1 MKDLKIMWIDDSE
14 EWFNSQKDSL
24 EVNLED
30 VGISVDFEY
39 CKNANI
45 LTNKVL
51 KQPRFE
57 MYDII
62 FIDYSLSNN
71 IVGDEIIKRI
81 RDNDILVDIIFYSA
95 SKEKELIDKIK
106 TNIALIDGLT
116 IANKDNFIDKAFNSI
131 CKMAQKKKSITNM
144 RGVLANVTSE
154 NDFVINS
161 YIMENF
167 KNISETKQQEILDLF
182 LKNQED
188 NKKEINESI
197 DSYKSKG
204 KITSINKFLKEK
216 FFPLELKYRIFA
228 MIAEELHD
236 EDAKGFNIEE
246 YFKTIVSSRNKLSHK
261 KLDICSKGS
270 YLKYFDNL
278 KQFNERICPRDCNN
292 HSDENK
298 ISCSEWENI
307 KLQAYSYCSLLT
319 SIFNKLTNE

>member
-14 EWFNSQKDSL
+14 EWFNSQKESL
-24 EVNLED
+24 EINLED

-39 CKNANI
+39 CKNANV
-45 LTNKVL
+45 LTSKVL

-57 MYDII
+57 MYDLI

-95 SKEKELIDKIK
+95 SKEKELVNKIK
-106 TNIALIDGLT
+106 TNIDLIDGLT

-131 CKMAQKKKSITNM
+131 CKIAQKKKSITNM

-167 KNISETKQQEILDLF
+167 KEISEAKQQEILDLF

-188 NKKEINESI
+188 TKNDIIESI
-197 DSYKSKG
+197 NYYKSKG

-216 FFPLELKYRIFA
+216 FFPLELKYYIFA
-228 MIAEELHD
+228 KIADDLHD
-236 EDAKGFNIEE
+236 EDAKSFNIDE
-246 YFKTIVSSRNKLSHK
+246 YFKVIVSSRNKLSHK

-278 KQFNERICPRDCNN
+278 KQFNERVCPKDCNS

-307 KLQAYSYCSLLT
+307 KLKAFSCCNLLS
-319 SIFNKLTNE
+319 SIFDKLTNE

>member
-14 EWFNSQKDSL
+14 EWFKSQKESL

-30 VGISVDFEY
+30 VCIGVEFEY
-39 CKNANI
+39 CKNANE
-45 LTNKVL
+45 LTSKVL

-57 MYDII
+57 MYDLI

-71 IVGDEIIKRI
+71 IVGDEIIKKI

-95 SKEKELIDKIK
+95 SKEKELINKIQ
-106 TNIALIDGLT
+106 TNIDLIDGLT

-131 CKMAQKKKSITNM
+131 CKIAQKKKSITNM

-167 KNISETKQQEILDLF
+167 KNISESKQQEILELF
-182 LKNQED
+182 LKNQEKTQ
-188 NKKEINESI
+188 KKINQSI
-197 DSYKSKG
+197 EKYKNDG
-204 KITSINKFLKEK
+204 KIVNINNFLKEK
-216 FFPLELKYRIFA
+216 FFSLELKYYIFA
-228 MIAEELHD
+228 KIAQELD
-236 EDAKGFNIEE
+236 DNTAKNFNIEE
-246 YFKTIVSSRNKLSHK
+246 YFKVIVASRNKLSHK
-261 KLDICSKGS
+261 KIDICSSGS

-278 KQFNERICPRDCNN
+278 KQFNERKCPADCKN

-298 ISCSEWENI
+298 ISCIEWEDI
-307 KLQAYSYCSLLT
+307 KEQAYSYCNLLSL
-319 SIFNKLTNE
+319 IFKGLTNK